1 MQDSIDRQPDV
12 HIYFDDRASWVVVN
26 DDLPR
31 LGGSSVTNLVAARL
45 ILAAPGGASPESPLS
60 GPTIRHRTYGPEY

>member
-1 MQDSIDRQPDV
+1 MAIGTLQI
-12 HIYFDDRASWVVVN
+12 
-26 DDLPR
+26 
-31 LGGSSVTNLVAARL
+31 LGDFYLVLSFTNTMTNLTNLVAARL